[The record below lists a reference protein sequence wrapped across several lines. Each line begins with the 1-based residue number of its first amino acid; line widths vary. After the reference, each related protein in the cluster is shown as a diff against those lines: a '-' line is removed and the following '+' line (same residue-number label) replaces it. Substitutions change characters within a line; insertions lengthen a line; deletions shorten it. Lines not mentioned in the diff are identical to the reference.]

1 MSWNVILFENNRG
14 EKPVE
19 EFIKSLDEATIAKV
33 IHVIDLLEKFGP
45 LLKMPHVKK
54 LDKNLYELRIRGK
67 QEIRI
72 VFSFDKKKIY
82 LLHAFQK
89 KTQKTPPREI
99 ATALKRLK
107 RIR

>member
-1 MSWNVILFENNRG
+1 MNWNIILFETNRG

-19 EFIKSLDEATIAKV
+19 EFIKSLNETTIAKV

-45 LLKMPHVKK
+45 LLGMPHVKK
-54 LDKNLYELRIRGK
+54 LDNKLYELRIRGK

-89 KTQKTPPREI
+89 KTQKTPQREI
-99 ATALKRLK
+99 DIAFKRL
-107 RIR
+107 